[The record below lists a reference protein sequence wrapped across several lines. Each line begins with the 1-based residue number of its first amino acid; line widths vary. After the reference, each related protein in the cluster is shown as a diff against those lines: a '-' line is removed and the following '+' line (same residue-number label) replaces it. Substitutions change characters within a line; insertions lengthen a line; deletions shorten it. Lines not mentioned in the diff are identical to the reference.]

1 MNMIYIFSTLHKK
14 DLAIKIGKGLLK
26 GRTIACY
33 SLFPIESSYW
43 WKGKILDEKET
54 FMIIKTRKENFKKIE
69 DYFKKHSDYEV
80 PELVTVKP
88 DQVNIPYLN
97 WVMNETKT

>member
-1 MNMIYIFSTLHKK
+1 MIYLFSTLHKK
-14 DLAIKIGKGLLK
+14 DLAVKIGKGLLK
-26 GRTIACY
+26 ERIIACY
-33 SLFPIESSYW
+33 SIFPVESSYW

-69 DYFKKHSDYEV
+69 DYFKKHSGYEV
-80 PELVTVKP
+80 PELVSVEPEK
-88 DQVNIPYLN
+88 VNIPYLN